1 MVSLS
6 VSYLIL
12 YDQSY
17 NWLLNWT
24 EEYIDISLFV
34 EVLLSYAFLWRFCD
48 KNIISLEDNI
58 WKKLSNPKRIKYY
71 ALTEI
76 LQ

>member
-34 EVLLSYAFLWRFCD
+34 EVLLSNAFLWRFCD
-48 KNIISLEDNI
+48 KNIISLEENI

>member
-17 NWLLNWT
+17 NWLLIWT